1 MIPVFKPILKNK
13 DIKAA
18 FDTIKKGEISGTYA
32 KSINRLEKI
41 FQNLIKQNSLSAF
54 LVELLLYTWQFHV

>member
-32 KSINRLEKI
+32 KSINRLEKNFSKFNKTKFSVSVSSGTTALHLAI
-41 FQNLIKQNSLSAF
+41 SC
-54 LVELLLYTWQFHV
+54 

>member
-18 FDTIKKGEISGTYA
+18 FDTIKKRRNFWNLCKKH
-32 KSINRLEKI
+32 KSTRKI